1 MVASLFQELF
11 SSALDF
17 LKLERIE
24 LGGSRGKILSDM
36 VYSMN
41 DEFLDSWRTLRE
53 SKYDPLDYNNKV
65 LPYLHKYTLP
75 TFYLTKIFC
84 FWKYLAHQN
93 TVKIVILWNIIT
105 LLNNR
110 FVYII

>member
-1 MVASLFQELF
+1 MVAPLFQELF

-65 LPYLHKYTLP
+65 LPYLH
-75 TFYLTKIFC
+75 
-84 FWKYLAHQN
+84 
-93 TVKIVILWNIIT
+93 NIHYQHFI
-105 LLNNR
+105 
-110 FVYII
+110 